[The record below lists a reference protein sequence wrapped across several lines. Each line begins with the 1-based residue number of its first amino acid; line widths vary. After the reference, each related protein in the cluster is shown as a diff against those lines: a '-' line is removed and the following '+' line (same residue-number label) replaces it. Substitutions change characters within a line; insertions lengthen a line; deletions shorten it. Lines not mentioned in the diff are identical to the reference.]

1 MRSKHTR
8 EPRRIQEHW
17 SGLGLALTLLVTGV
31 VRAEPPTPAASGP
44 SVVVRDDDATAAA
57 PIERVTTIGASAT
70 AGFGVNFWRFEGD
83 RKVRDSSNLAKVLR
97 AASEDRVVVSNL
109 GTGQFFMNP
118 EGLAT
123 LMVERVLRDPPDL
136 VVAIDFLFWFTYGTV
151 GPEARPMRHK
161 DQRLE
166 MLDHGLAILDRL
178 QESGVPVVIGDIPDM
193 SKAGGG
199 ILLRSQVP
207 DEETRLAANDRIAAW
222 RAERPA
228 VRFLSLDR
236 LQRLLQGDEPI
247 EIAGTRVPESERPYL
262 LQRDRLHPTVGGLS
276 VITAALLAMLAEDDV
291 FADRLPP
298 FVTDYTT
305 LVERVTGLPGMR
317 LQDPLERA
325 YLKDRE
331 AAMRAERERATEP
344 ANATP

>member
-1 MRSKHTR
+1 
-8 EPRRIQEHW
+8 
-17 SGLGLALTLLVTGV
+17 LGIGVFAVVLLAGRAT
-31 VRAEPPTPAASGP
+31 AEPPIAPGP
-44 SVVVRDDDATAAA
+44 SDTVLDATTDAEATA
-57 PIERVTTIGASAT
+57 PIERITTIGASAT
-70 AGFGVNFWRFEGD
+70 AGFGVNYWRFEGEK
-83 RKVRDSSNLAKVLR
+83 KVRDSSNLAKVLR

-151 GPEARPMRHK
+151 GPEARPMRTK

-166 MLDHGLAILDRL
+166 MLDHGLALLDRL

-199 ILLRSQVP
+199 ILMRSQVP
-207 DEETRLAANDRIAAW
+207 DEETRLAANERIAAW
-222 RAERPA
+222 RAERPT
-228 VRFLSLDR
+228 VRFVSLDR

-276 VITAALLAMLAEDDV
+276 VITAALLAMLVQDDV
-291 FADRLPP
+291 LADRLPR
-298 FVTDYTT
+298 FVTDYST
-305 LVERVTGLPGMR
+305 LVERVTGLPEMR

-331 AAMRAERERATEP
+331 AAMEADRARTKEP
-344 ANATP
+344 TASTP

>member
-1 MRSKHTR
+1 
-8 EPRRIQEHW
+8 
-17 SGLGLALTLLVTGV
+17 LGIGVFAVVLLAGRAT
-31 VRAEPPTPAASGP
+31 AEPPIAPGP
-44 SVVVRDDDATAAA
+44 SDAVLDATTNAETPA
-57 PIERVTTIGASAT
+57 PIERITTIGASAT
-70 AGFGVNFWRFEGD
+70 AGFGVNFWRFEGEK
-83 RKVRDSSNLAKVLR
+83 KVRDSSNLAKVLR
-97 AASEDRVVVSNL
+97 AASDDRVVVSNL

-123 LMVERVLRDPPDL
+123 LMIERVLRDPPDL

-151 GPEARPMRHK
+151 GPEARPMRTR

-166 MLDHGLAILDRL
+166 MLDHGLALLDRL

-207 DEETRLAANDRIAAW
+207 DEETRLAANERIAAW
-222 RAERPA
+222 RADRPA
-228 VRFLSLDR
+228 VRFVSLDR
-236 LQRLLQGDEPI
+236 LQRLLQGDGPI
-247 EIAGTRVPESERPYL
+247 ETAGTRVPESERPYL

-276 VITAALLAMLAEDDV
+276 VIAADLLSMLSQDD
-291 FADRLPP
+291 ALGDRLPP

-305 LVERVTGLPGMR
+305 LVERVTGLPEMR

-325 YLKDRE
+325 YLRDRE
-331 AAMRAERERATEP
+331 AAMRADRELVKEA
-344 ANATP
+344 ATPAP